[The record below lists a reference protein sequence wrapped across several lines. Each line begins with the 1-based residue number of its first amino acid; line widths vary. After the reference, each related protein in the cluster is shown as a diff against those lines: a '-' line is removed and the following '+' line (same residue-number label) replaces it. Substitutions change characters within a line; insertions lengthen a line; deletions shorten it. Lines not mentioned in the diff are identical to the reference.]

1 MQINL
6 GGPTRLENRTSVH
19 RKVFERVDRPVRV
32 REKRVRDR
40 VGGGRSGP
48 AADVDEPV
56 AVEVAVA
63 PESKHDLVVRAF
75 DM

>member
-6 GGPTRLENRTSVH
+6 GGQTRLRNRTSVH
-19 RKVFERVDRPVRV
+19 RKVFESVDRPVRV
-32 REKRVRDR
+32 REKRVGDR
-40 VGGGRSGP
+40 VGGGRSGS

-56 AVEVAVA
+56 AVKVAVA
-63 PESKHDLVVRAF
+63 PESKQDLVVRAF